1 MGSDPLRTLLSLIL
15 FGSTEEALL
24 ATVLSASIRG
34 LFSCL
39 KKRLTPFKPDAF
51 CWWDNSNRHRRMV
64 RSLLASTAISAPMF
78 PPVWVALVCH
88 LYTSRQAN
96 GRCYIHSPTLLLY
109 TRCRDSKRALDSATI
124 ICMRLGREN
133 VGKGCALEGSD
144 RTDKETVPH
153 TLGKRP
159 RIFRPVPRSFLSSLS
174 CTASNLC
181 KEEKRYLL
189 YKENSFESRCI
200 LSQAN

>member
-1 MGSDPLRTLLSLIL
+1 
-15 FGSTEEALL
+15 
-24 ATVLSASIRG
+24 
-34 LFSCL
+34 
-39 KKRLTPFKPDAF
+39 
-51 CWWDNSNRHRRMV
+51 
-64 RSLLASTAISAPMF
+64 
-78 PPVWVALVCH
+78 
-88 LYTSRQAN
+88 
-96 GRCYIHSPTLLLY
+96 
-109 TRCRDSKRALDSATI
+109 
-124 ICMRLGREN
+124 MRLGREN

-159 RIFRPVPRSFLSSLS
+159 RIFRPVPRSLLSSLS